1 MRYAETIL
9 DLVGDTP
16 LVRISRLTRDIGSA
30 DRQPLL
36 LAKLEMLNPGGS
48 VKDRIGLPM
57 IEAAERDGLLEPG
70 GTIIE
75 PTSGNTGHG
84 LAIAAALKG
93 YRCIFVM
100 ADKQSAEKQQLL
112 RAYGAEVV
120 LCPTNV
126 APESPESY
134 YSVAA
139 RLARDIPGA
148 FKPDQYWNR
157 ENPAAHE
164 RTTGPELW
172 DQTEGGITH
181 FVASV
186 GTGGT
191 ISGAARVLKTRN
203 PDIQVIGADPEGSVL
218 SGDTARPYLT
228 EGVGE
233 DFFPGTYDPS
243 VIDRWVRVSD
253 RDAFAMARR
262 LTREEGILAG
272 GSCGTAMVAALE
284 VVRDL
289 AGTPDRRDAVVVV
302 LLPDSGRNY
311 LSKIYNDEWMRANGL
326 MATTGAIVRV
336 GDLLR
341 DRHQH
346 AGPLPD
352 LVLARTT
359 QRVGDAIAVLQ
370 EYGISQLPVSER
382 PDGDDIEGFVGSIT
396 EKGLLDRA
404 FRDPTIVERT
414 LGEVMDRPLPFVDVA
429 ASLDQAFALLSGDAS
444 AVIATSSNHPVGVV
458 TKLDLLEYLAHRPS
472 DRS

>member
-272 GSCGTAMVAALE
+272 GSCGTAMHAALE
-284 VVRDL
+284 VA
-289 AGTPDRRDAVVVV
+289 AGIDDPEAMVVVV
-302 LLPDSGRNY
+302 LPDGGRSY
-311 LSKIYNDEWMRANGL
+311 LSKIFNDAWMTQYGFLERAGDL
-326 MATTGAIVRV
+326 AV
-336 GDLLR
+336 GDVLVRKHGTGTIPSLVTVQTHQKVRDAVALL
-341 DRHQH
+341 HEH
-346 AGPLPD
+346 G
-352 LVLARTT
+352 V
-359 QRVGDAIAVLQ
+359 
-370 EYGISQLPVSER
+370 SQLPVVSAND
-382 PDGDDIEGFVGSIT
+382 PGTVVGSVG
-396 EKGLLDRA
+396 ERGLLARAVDEPSLLGAEIIHVMEPPLHAVSSGDPVREAVELLTGDRQA
-404 FRDPTIVERT
+404 
-414 LGEVMDRPLPFVDVA
+414 LLVMDA
-429 ASLDQAFALLSGDAS
+429 GK
-444 AVIATSSNHPVGVV
+444 PVGIV
-458 TKLDLLEYLAHRPS
+458 TRADLLEALAK
-472 DRS
+472 

>member
-16 LVRISRLTRDIGSA
+16 LVRISRLTRDLGPKE
-30 DRQPLL
+30 RQPLL

-57 IEAAERDGLLEPG
+57 IEAAERAGLLKPG

-112 RAYGAEVV
+112 RAYGAQVV

-126 APESPESY
+126 PPESPESY

-148 FKPDQYWNR
+148 FKPDQYWNQ

-172 DQTEGGITH
+172 DQTDGRITH

-191 ISGAARVLKTRN
+191 ISGAARVLKARN
-203 PDIQVIGADPEGSVL
+203 PQIQVIGADPEGSVL

-228 EGVGE
+228 EGIGE
-233 DFFPGTYDPS
+233 DFFPGTYDPTM
-243 VIDRWVRVSD
+243 VDRWVRVSD
-253 RDAFAMARR
+253 RDSFAMARR

-272 GSCGTAMVAALE
+272 GSCGTAMVAARE

-289 AGTPDRRDAVVVV
+289 TAPPDGQDAVVVV
-302 LLPDSGRNY
+302 LLPDSGRSY

-326 MATTGAIVRV
+326 LATTGAIVRV
-336 GDLLR
+336 EDLLR
-341 DRHQH
+341 DRHH
-346 AGPLPD
+346 AGEMPN

-359 QRVGDAIAVLQ
+359 QRVGDAIAILQ
-370 EYGISQLPVSER
+370 EYGISQLPVSEA
-382 PDGDDIEGFVGSIT
+382 PDGDALAGFVGSIT

-404 FRDPTIVERT
+404 FRDPSIVERT
-414 LGEVMDRPLPFVDVA
+414 VGEVMDPPLPFVDRS
-429 ASLDQAFALLSGDAS
+429 ASLDQAFALLTGGAS
-444 AVIATSSNHPVGVV
+444 AVIATAGDRPIGVV
-458 TKLDLLEYLAHRPS
+458 TKLDVLEYLAHRP
-472 DRS
+472 DALG

>member
-1 MRYAETIL
+1 MRYAESVL

-16 LVRISRLTRDIGSA
+16 LVRISRITRDLGPA
-30 DRQPLL
+30 ERQPLL
-36 LAKLEMLNPGGS
+36 LAKMEMLNPGGS

-57 IEAAERDGLLEPG
+57 IEAAERDGLLKPG

-100 ADKQSAEKQQLL
+100 ADKQSVEKQALL

-126 APESPESY
+126 APESPASY

-148 FKPDQYWNR
+148 FKPDQYWNM

-172 DQTEGGITH
+172 EQTDGRITQ

-191 ISGAARVLKTRN
+191 ISGAARFLKERN
-203 PDIQVIGADPEGSVL
+203 PAIEVIGADPEGSVL

-243 VIDRWVRVSD
+243 IIDRWVRVGD

-262 LTREEGILAG
+262 ITREEGILSG
-272 GSCGTAMVAALE
+272 GSCGTAMVAARE
-284 VVRDL
+284 VIRELTATD
-289 AGTPDRRDAVVVV
+289 GGNEAVVVV
-302 LLPDSGRNY
+302 LLPDSGRSY
-311 LSKIYNDEWMRANGL
+311 LSKLYNDEWMRNNGL
-326 MATTGAIVRV
+326 LPTTGSATRIDV
-336 GDLLR
+336 LLA
-341 DRHQH
+341 DRHH
-346 AGPLPD
+346 VTDRPP
-352 LVLARTT
+352 VVVARTT
-359 QRVGDAIAVLQ
+359 ERVGDAIATLQ
-370 EYGISQLPVSER
+370 AFGISQLPVSER
-382 PDGDDIEGFVGSIT
+382 PEGDEVEGLVGSIN

-404 FRDPTIVERT
+404 YRDPSVVDRT
-414 LGEVMDRPLPFVDVA
+414 VGEVMDAPLPLVEA
-429 ASLDQAFALLSGDAS
+429 SASLDAAFAELSGPSS
-444 AVIATSSNHPVGVV
+444 ALVVVRAGRPIGIV
-458 TKLDLLEYLAHRPS
+458 TKLDLLEYLAHHPTAGG
-472 DRS
+472 